1 MLAAG
6 VWQLLTPTSV
16 SKVLYN
22 FSPIL
27 LLKSEVNNVLHE
39 MPSKSIAPTTS
50 QCVVDMPISLIYVS
64 TINCRMEKLLLT
76 LFSIWLLLQ
85 LPMLFHPPIKE
96 VLLDSLSSVHSLLP
110 ASIPSKLEEIGSMEQ
125 NPQLPFPT
133 SKPMEATT
141 KKSTRFTKMHTTP
154 RCIPSD
160 LAMRATRS
168 SLHEI
173 EEETEVITILNK
185 QIVNLLTLF

>member
-1 MLAAG
+1 LLAAG

-39 MPSKSIAPTTS
+39 MPSKSIAPATS
-50 QCVVDMPISLIYVS
+50 QRVVKMPISLIYVS

-96 VLLDSLSSVHSLLP
+96 VLLDSLSPVHSLLP

-125 NPQLPFPT
+125 NPQPPFPT

-141 KKSTRFTKMHTTP
+141 K
-154 RCIPSD
+154 
-160 LAMRATRS
+160 
-168 SLHEI
+168 
-173 EEETEVITILNK
+173 
-185 QIVNLLTLF
+185 